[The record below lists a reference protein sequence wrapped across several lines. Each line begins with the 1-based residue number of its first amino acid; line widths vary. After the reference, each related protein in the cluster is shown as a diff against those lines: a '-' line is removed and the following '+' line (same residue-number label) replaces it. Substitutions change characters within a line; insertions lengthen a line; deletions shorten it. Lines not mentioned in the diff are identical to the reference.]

1 MSEGGDRR
9 SAGDVRERARH
20 RLDILARQLER
31 TGLSDPSVLTE
42 GAPPGRAALRS
53 RAEAA
58 VAGAGLGDV
67 LADAR
72 ALFRDWAE
80 GAYNR
85 SRADLKAIGWNYAG
99 RMGPVGD
106 RLDVYL
112 AVDDAVLATV
122 AHEVV
127 SEDDRQALLE
137 PYLRMMAIHPE
148 RSARD
153 EA

>member
-1 MSEGGDRR
+1 LN
-9 SAGDVRERARH
+9 VRERARH

-42 GAPPGRAALRS
+42 GTPPGRAALRS
-53 RAEAA
+53 RVETA
-58 VAGAGLGDV
+58 VAGAGLSEV

-72 ALFRDWAE
+72 TRFRDWVE

-99 RMGPVGD
+99 RMGPVED
-106 RLDVYL
+106 RVDVYL

-137 PYLRMMAIHPE
+137 PYLRMMAIHPR
-148 RSARD
+148 RSTRT